1 VIVFYKTNGARLA
14 TLEVFDD
21 FFTTVSLYGMP
32 LRMPSAPGT
41 HIIMDKV
48 RYSTTPHQAIS
59 LIEADYHEF
68 AFERHYHLDFH
79 LGLITQGQQR
89 FLHQGTHHN
98 VGHGELVIMP
108 PDELHD
114 GRSLLDSG
122 YQVRVFAIEPEWFHQ
137 TLELSK
143 PSDVMSFDRL
153 IVSDQQVFASL
164 TQLHQKL
171 AQPDLCQL
179 AKDCLPYEGFSGLVS
194 RYGAIKEKDA
204 VALGTQSLATLK
216 EYLLANLDQA
226 VRLEQLATLCDLT
239 PTQLQRHFKA
249 RTGMTPY
256 AWLTRLRLEQ
266 GMKLVKAGLPGTDV
280 AHQVGFYDQAHFT
293 KAFKH
298 TYGVSP
304 SAVNSH

>member
-1 VIVFYKTNGARLA
+1 
-14 TLEVFDD
+14 
-21 FFTTVSLYGMP
+21 
-32 LRMPSAPGT
+32 
-41 HIIMDKV
+41 
-48 RYSTTPHQAIS
+48 
-59 LIEADYHEF
+59 
-68 AFERHYHLDFH
+68 
-79 LGLITQGQQR
+79 
-89 FLHQGTHHN
+89 
-98 VGHGELVIMP
+98 
-108 PDELHD
+108 
-114 GRSLLDSG
+114 
-122 YQVRVFAIEPEWFHQ
+122 
-137 TLELSK
+137 
-143 PSDVMSFDRL
+143 
-153 IVSDQQVFASL
+153 
-164 TQLHQKL
+164 
-171 AQPDLCQL
+171 
-179 AKDCLPYEGFSGLVS
+179 
-194 RYGAIKEKDA
+194 A

-226 VRLEQLATLCDLT
+226 VRLEQLATLCNLT